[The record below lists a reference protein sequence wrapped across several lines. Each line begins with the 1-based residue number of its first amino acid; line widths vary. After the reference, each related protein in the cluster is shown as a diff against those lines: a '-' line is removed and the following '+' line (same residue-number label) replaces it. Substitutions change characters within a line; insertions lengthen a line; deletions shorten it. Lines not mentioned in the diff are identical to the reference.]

1 MKRNIAFG
9 ILVGMAGI
17 AASNRSLAADA
28 AGETEKTEA
37 AVLLVD
43 QHWTDAEVRGDVAYV
58 DQLLLPGY
66 RTVNPDGI
74 VKEKADILESA
85 RKNGQSDTMASK
97 VAQYLKDHPMGK
109 SVALEGDTAVVT
121 FYSEALGPQK
131 GLLSCDVFVY
141 LDGRW
146 HALYS
151 QHTTAEKWK

>member
-1 MKRNIAFG
+1 MKWNVAFVGLLG
-9 ILVGMAGI
+9 IV
-17 AASNRSLAADA
+17 ASYNSVAADA
-28 AGETEKTEA
+28 AGEADKTEA

-43 QHWTDAEVRGDVAYV
+43 QHWTDAEIHGDVAYV

-74 VKEKADILESA
+74 VKVKADILESA
-85 RKNGQSDTMASK
+85 RKNGQSDEMALK

-109 SVALEGDTAVVT
+109 SVALVGDTAVIT

-141 LDGRW
+141 MDGKW